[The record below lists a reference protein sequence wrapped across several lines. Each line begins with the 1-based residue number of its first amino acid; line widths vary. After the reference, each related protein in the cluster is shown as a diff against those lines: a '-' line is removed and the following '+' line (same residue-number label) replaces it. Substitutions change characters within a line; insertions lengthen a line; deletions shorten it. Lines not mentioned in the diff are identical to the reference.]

1 MGGGGG
7 GGMRALPCVPP
18 WKGRSGWGVGVVRV
32 QRRRALQRL
41 HRGDVKR
48 LKGKCYV
55 LVGPLCLPR
64 RAATP

>member
-7 GGMRALPCVPP
+7 GGMRALPCVS
-18 WKGRSGWGVGVVRV
+18 WKGRSGWGVRVVGM
-32 QRRRALQRL
+32 QQRRALQRL
-41 HRGDVKR
+41 HRGSVKR